1 MKLPQDLQPRFI
13 HPTLVVASDH
23 VVAKMFLAGGDGI
36 EELDG
41 VAEPREFNTDSEGY
55 FTSWDE
61 ARHGGPDADIA
72 DEPRLAAFAKKVADR
87 VTALVREQGIA
98 HLHLVMPTEV
108 ADLIQKDLPPDVKTK
123 IARVRHLDL
132 MKEDPLTIIRRVY
145 E

>member
-23 VVAKMFLAGGDGI
+23 VVAKMFVAGGDEV

-41 VAEPREFNTDSEGY
+41 VAEPREKRQDSEGY

-61 ARHGGPDADIA
+61 SRHGGPDADIA
-72 DEPRLAAFAKKVADR
+72 DEPRLARFAENVAGR
-87 VTALVREQGIA
+87 ITALVREQGLA
-98 HLHLVMPTEV
+98 HVHLVMPTEV
-108 ADLIQKDLPPDVKTK
+108 SRLVQDDLPPDVKETVV
-123 IARVRHLDL
+123 RVRDLDL
-132 MKEDPLTIIRRVY
+132 MKEDPLTILRRAY